1 MGTHT
6 DPERD
11 RTGTSQTEPSA
22 EEILGVRP
30 ETSDLESALAKPAR
44 SKRSFSST
52 MLLVLGVVVAVG
64 FVGGL
69 LLGRATAPEN
79 AATLPGNLPG
89 GGNFPGGGTGANGGN
104 FPGGGGFTAGT
115 IQSVDGDTIYIE
127 TADGETVEVRTSGD
141 TDVQVTS
148 EGSVD
153 DLAEGETVIVQGDQ
167 QDDGSLDA
175 TSISEG
181 GFGLGGGF
189 PGAPGA
195 NG

>member
-6 DPERD
+6 DPEKE
-11 RTGTSQTEPSA
+11 RTEGSPTEPSA
-22 EEILGVRP
+22 EDILGTRP
-30 ETSDLESALAKPAR
+30 ETSEIDSALAKPAR

-79 AATLPGNLPG
+79 AAGLP
-89 GGNFPGGGTGANGGN
+89 GNFPGGGNLPGGTGAGGGN
-104 FPGGGGFTAGT
+104 LPGGGGGFTAGT
-115 IQSVDGDTIYIE
+115 IQSVDGDTIFVE

-167 QDDGSLDA
+167 QEDGSLDA
-175 TSISEG
+175 TSITEG
-181 GFGLGGGF
+181 GLGFGEGF

>member
-1 MGTHT
+1 
-6 DPERD
+6 
-11 RTGTSQTEPSA
+11 
-22 EEILGVRP
+22 L
-30 ETSDLESALAKPAR
+30 
-44 SKRSFSST
+44 F
-52 MLLVLGVVVAVG
+52 
-64 FVGGL
+64 
-69 LLGRATAPEN
+69 LGRATAPETE
-79 AATLPGNLPG
+79 AAAFPG

-104 FPGGGGFTAGT
+104 IPDGVGFTAGT

-148 EGSVD
+148 DGSVD

-175 TSISEG
+175 TSISQG
-181 GFGLGGGF
+181 GFGFGGGF

-195 NG
+195 TG

>member
-1 MGTHT
+1 MGTHA
-6 DPERD
+6 DPEKQ
-11 RTGTSQTEPSA
+11 RTGGSPVDPSP
-22 EEILGVRP
+22 EEILGTRQ
-30 ETSDLESALAKPAR
+30 ETSELESALAKPAR

-89 GGNFPGGGTGANGGN
+89 AGNFPGGGTGANGGN

-127 TADGETVEVRTSGD
+127 TADGETVEIRTSGD

>member
-1 MGTHT
+1 MGTHA
-6 DPERD
+6 DPEKQ
-11 RTGTSQTEPSA
+11 TGGSATEPSA
-22 EEILGVRP
+22 EEILGTRP
-30 ETSDLESALAKPAR
+30 ETSELDSALAKPAR

-52 MLLVLGVVVAVG
+52 MLLVLGVMVAVG

-79 AATLPGNLPG
+79 AANLPGNFPG
-89 GGNFPGGGTGANGGN
+89 GGNLPGGGTGANGGN

-115 IQSVDGDTIYIE
+115 IQSIDGDTIYVE

-153 DLAEGETVIVQGDQ
+153 DLAEGETVVVQGDE

-175 TSISEG
+175 TSIAEG
-181 GFGLGGGF
+181 GFGGGGF
-189 PGAPGA
+189 PGAPNA

>member
-1 MGTHT
+1 MGTNT
-6 DPERD
+6 DPEKERI
-11 RTGTSQTEPSA
+11 GGSPTEPSA
-22 EEILGVRP
+22 EEILGTRP
-30 ETSDLESALAKPAR
+30 ETSELDSALAKPAR

-79 AATLPGNLPG
+79 AANLPGNFPG
-89 GGNFPGGGTGANGGN
+89 GGNLPGGTGANGGN
-104 FPGGGGFTAGT
+104 LPGGDGFTAGT
-115 IQSVDGDTIYIE
+115 IQSVDGDTIYVE

-167 QDDGSLDA
+167 QEDGSLDA
-175 TSISEG
+175 TSIAEG
-181 GFGLGGGF
+181 GLGLGGGF
-189 PGAPGA
+189 PGAPGG

>member
-1 MGTHT
+1 MGTHA
-6 DPERD
+6 DPEKQRA
-11 RTGTSQTEPSA
+11 GGSPTEPSA
-22 EEILGVRP
+22 EEILGTRP
-30 ETSDLESALAKPAR
+30 ETSELESALAKPAR

-79 AATLPGNLPG
+79 AANLPRD
-89 GGNFPGGGTGANGGN
+89 FPGGGTGATGGN
-104 FPGGGGFTAGT
+104 FPDGVGFTAGT
-115 IQSVDGDTIYIE
+115 IQSIDGDTIYIE
-127 TADGETVEVRTSGD
+127 TADGETVEVRTSGG

-175 TSISEG
+175 SSISEG
-181 GFGLGGGF
+181 GFGGGF
-189 PGAPGA
+189 SGAPNA

>member
-1 MGTHT
+1 MGTHE
-6 DPERD
+6 DPERN
-11 RTGTSQTEPSA
+11 RTETSQTEPTA
-22 EEILGVRP
+22 EEILRVRP
-30 ETSDLESALAKPAR
+30 ETSELDSALARPAR

-52 MLLVLGVVVAVG
+52 MLLVLGVLVAAG

-69 LLGRATAPEN
+69 LLGRATAPEST
-79 AATLPGNLPG
+79 ALP
-89 GGNFPGGGTGANGGN
+89 GNFPGGGTGATGGN
-104 FPGGGGFTAGT
+104 FPGGAGFTAGT
-115 IQSVDGDTIYIE
+115 IQRIDGDTIYVE
-127 TADGETVEVRTSGD
+127 TVDGQTVEVRTSGD

-181 GFGLGGGF
+181 GFGGGF